1 MTKINILN
9 DGTTVFLK
17 NLKQSGIIVG
27 ATIRQKKVTYEIGYY
42 SGSDYRV
49 INLNRFEFDI
59 VKDEGIT
66 QIGYK

>member
-1 MTKINILN
+1 MTRINLLS

-27 ATIRQKKVTYEIGYY
+27 AIIRQKKVTYEIGYY
-42 SGSDYRV
+42 SGSEYRV
-49 INLNRFEFDI
+49 ITLNRFEFDV
-59 VKDEGIT
+59 VKDEGTT